1 MQKILFVSSSQYGYN
16 SGMFYYTQH
25 LKKDF
30 EVTFIGYELGKKQ
43 IPSEGVQTHHIT
55 YKGGIS
61 TKFFMIR
68 EVFELHKKNHYDFI
82 MVFYFPGS
90 SLLLLNIRQR
100 EVSIDIRT
108 SAILIEKPLNE
119 A

>member
-82 MVFYFPGS
+82 MVFYYS
-90 SLLLLNIRQR
+90 
-100 EVSIDIRT
+100 
-108 SAILIEKPLNE
+108 
-119 A
+119 